1 MQQSG
6 ELIRKINLKLPSP
19 TAALLIGCVLVGA
32 SGFIIYLSMYFP
44 VDRLID
50 PIQRSGVPGGSLI
63 YGIFL
68 FTNLIVLDSLGIRDL
83 QNVYADLLYI
93 AAPTCLNL
101 VLFSLPA
108 LAILGAFRTRLP
120 QVASILILSWLVFYL
135 LAFWV
140 LFPEVDY
147 L

>member
-1 MQQSG
+1 M
-6 ELIRKINLKLPSP
+6 KITKTELKLPSP
-19 TAALLIGCVLVGA
+19 KAALLIGCVLVGA
-32 SGFIIYLSMYFP
+32 SGFIIYLGMYHTYLP

-50 PIQRSGVPGGSLI
+50 LIQRSGIPGGSLL
-63 YGIFL
+63 YGIYL
-68 FTNLIVLDSLGIRDL
+68 FTNLVVLDSLGIRDW

-101 VLFSLPA
+101 ALFSLPA
-108 LAILGAFRTRLP
+108 LAIFGVFRTRLP

-140 LFPEVDY
+140 LFPEIDY